1 MMMIDYH
8 IHTNHS
14 IDAQGEL
21 SDYCQKAL
29 DLGLKEICFTNHCEL
44 DPARNDSFI
53 CFNGSREKFTRQGL
67 LRLRDE
73 VEDQRI
79 KYKSS
84 GLNIKF
90 GIEVGYFNGIEPLL
104 EQMTEGVELDF
115 ILGSIHCLDHICID
129 SSREYMDYFPNHSAH
144 AMLTKYFQAVE
155 DLVKSNL
162 FNSIGHLDVYKKY
175 GISYYKEK
183 IHEVL
188 EEPLRRIYRIMAEQG
203 IALEINTA
211 GLRRIGQ
218 FYPGPSIIE
227 HARSQGLKMLTIGS
241 DAHCVSDLGKG
252 ISEGLEYAKSFGF
265 DRVYRF
271 CRMQPEGV
279 KI

>member
-1 MMMIDYH
+1 MIDYH

-14 IDAQGEL
+14 IDAEGEL
-21 SDYCQKAL
+21 EDYCKKAL
-29 DLGLKEICFTNHCEL
+29 SIGLKEICFTNHCEL

-53 CFNGSREKFTRQGL
+53 CFNGQREKFTRKGL

-73 VEDQRI
+73 IEKQRI
-79 KYKSS
+79 KYGKA

-90 GIEVGYFNGIEPLL
+90 GIEVGYYNGIDAVLQEI
-104 EQMTEGVELDF
+104 TDGVELDF

-144 AMLTKYFQAVE
+144 SMLTNYFQAVK

-162 FNSIGHLDVYKKY
+162 FNSVGHLDVYKKY
-175 GISYYKEK
+175 GISYYKERV
-183 IHEVL
+183 HEVL
-188 EEPLRRIYRIMAEQG
+188 ETSLREIYDIMVEHN

-211 GLRRIGQ
+211 GLRRIDQ
-218 FYPGPSIIE
+218 FYPAPSIIKY
-227 HARSQGLKMLTIGS
+227 AREQGLKMITIGS
-241 DAHCVSDLGKG
+241 DAHRVSDLGKG

-265 DRVYRF
+265 DTVYRF
-271 CRMQPEGV
+271 DKKQPTGMN
-279 KI
+279 I